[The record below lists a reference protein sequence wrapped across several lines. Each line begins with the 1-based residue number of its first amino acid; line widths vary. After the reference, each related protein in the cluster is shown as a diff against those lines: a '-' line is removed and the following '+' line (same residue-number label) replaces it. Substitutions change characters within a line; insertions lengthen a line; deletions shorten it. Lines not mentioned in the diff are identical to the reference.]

1 MTTADAP
8 GAAPSRAALYL
19 RATRPLYLPTSVVP
33 AAAGAL
39 AAIGDPDALWWLMPV
54 ALLALLLVHA
64 GTDVVNDVE
73 DHASGVDPPEKLDNS
88 RVFTTG
94 LLSVREGRA
103 LGAALF
109 AAAAALGLAIALLT
123 GPAVLVYGAVGSLG
137 GYLYTAPPVAYK
149 RLGLG
154 DPLIVLLMG
163 PLMTQGAHS
172 AVTGDWF
179 HAPAFVCGFMPG
191 LLIAAVLQGN
201 NASDIPAD
209 ARAGVRTLAV
219 RLGFRRARGLYLGSL
234 AAAYLIPPV
243 LLATG
248 LFGWPILIAL
258 VTLPLAA
265 ARARQAL
272 EATGEGHPALATLAP
287 RTAQLHLVAS
297 ASLVLAVMVDGL
309 A

>member
-1 MTTADAP
+1 MTADAAA
-8 GAAPSRAALYL
+8 AAPSRAALYV

-39 AAIGDPDALWWLMPV
+39 AAIGAPDAMWWLMPV

-73 DHASGVDPPEKLDNS
+73 DYAAGVDGPEKMDNS

-109 AAAAALGLAIALLT
+109 AAAAVLGVVIGIVQ
-123 GPAVLVYGAVGSLG
+123 GPAVLAYGAIGTLG
-137 GYLYTAPPVAYK
+137 GYLYTARPVAYK

-163 PLMTQGAHS
+163 PLMTQGAYS

-179 HAPAFVCGFMPG
+179 HAPAFFCGLMPG

-201 NASDIPAD
+201 NASDITGD

-219 RLGFRRARGLYLGSL
+219 RVGFRWARGLYLASL
-234 AAAYLIPPV
+234 AGAYLVVPALWV
-243 LLATG
+243 TG
-248 LFGWPILIAL
+248 LFDWPILIAL
-258 VTLPLAA
+258 VTTPIAV
-265 ARARQAL
+265 ARGRQAL
-272 EATGEGHPALATLAP
+272 QATGEGHEALVTLAP
-287 RTAQLHLVAS
+287 RTAQLHLLAS
-297 ASLVLAVMVDGL
+297 ASLVLAVVLDGVI
-309 A
+309 